1 MRRVLLIFNWLHLVS
16 LAFWVGGMFLLG
28 ILVEIMVRINLKE
41 QPIVASKIMNKI
53 MDVFNV
59 NIIFTCIAIILIA
72 EVLKFLAG
80 KWKSGGYEKQVV
92 TKKKYTREVFLAVMI
107 VLAIYI
113 GSVLRP
119 EMHEVDKL
127 KKASPENKKLQI
139 QFDRYHQKLKWL
151 YTVNMIL
158 GLSCFY
164 IHGKEMMRFRDE

>member
-1 MRRVLLIFNWLHLVS
+1 MRRTLLIFNWLHLVS

-41 QPIVASKIMNKI
+41 QPLVASKIMNKI

-59 NIIFTCIAIILIA
+59 NIIYTCIAIILITEA
-72 EVLKFLAG
+72 LKFLAG

-92 TKKKYTREVFLAVMI
+92 TKKEYTREVFLAVMI

-113 GSVLRP
+113 GGVLRP

-127 KKASPENKKLQI
+127 KKESPESKKLQI
-139 QFDRYHQKLKWL
+139 QFDRYHQKLTWF